1 MNHLLRE
8 RAPITPEMWKQIDEE
23 ATSHVS
29 VALGA
34 RKLVDFAGP
43 FGWEYSATSLGRV
56 GAGVASPVAD
66 VTARSRQVLPLA
78 ELRADFPL
86 SREELETGTRGAEDV
101 DYDALDAA
109 ALNIARVENAAIID
123 GWSEVGITGILQ
135 ATPHE
140 PIVLG
145 EDPRDFA
152 LRVAAA
158 VAALRDAGIGGPY
171 GIALGEDAWI
181 NVQGGSDRGGAPLL
195 THLGRILDG
204 PIVWAPGIS
213 SAVVLSTR
221 GGDFLMESGQD
232 LAIGYAQHDASV
244 VDLYLQETFSFRVV
258 TPEAAIAIV

>member
-8 RAPITPEMWKQIDEE
+8 HAPITEELWQEIDEE

-56 GAGVASPVAD
+56 GEAIAAPVAD

-78 ELRADFPL
+78 ELRADFSL
-86 SREELETGTRGAEDV
+86 AREELETGTRGAQDV
-101 DYDALDAA
+101 DYQALDDA
-109 ALNIARVENAAIID
+109 ALNLARVENAAIVD

-135 ATPHE
+135 STPHE
-140 PIVLG
+140 PILLG
-145 EDPRDFA
+145 DDPRDFA

-158 VAALRDAGIGGPY
+158 VATLRDAGIGGPY

-195 THLGRILDG
+195 THLNRILDG

-213 SAVVLSTR
+213 SAVVMSTR

-232 LAIGYAQHDASV
+232 LSIGYVQHDVSAV
-244 VDLYLQETFSFRVV
+244 NLYLQESFSFRVV
-258 TPEAAIAIV
+258 TPEAAVAII